1 MEKKILIALDHSLQS
16 MEAVHYAAR
25 MAAVITPSRFV
36 LLHVQPALSQY
47 LTDEARR
54 KESARRTLEKL
65 MAKNEARSREVLD
78 AAARRMVRQGVEESR
93 VEVLTMPMS
102 IGVADDILALGTAKH
117 YDAILVAR
125 RGASSLQ
132 KWLTGSVTANLVE
145 HSELIPIWVVDGTVS
160 SDKILLAADGSQSAL
175 RALDHMAFMLS
186 GHSTHAIHVLHI
198 RPRFQDYCEIDMEE
212 ETTQDAETVLLN
224 DDRHC
229 MENFY
234 QQALALLEKNGLDKD
249 RLKVDTLDGKL
260 SVARSIQNYASDKT
274 YGTVVMGRRGR
285 SKSLFTGSVSR
296 SLLQK
301 ADGLALWVVP

>member
-1 MEKKILIALDHSLQS
+1 MEKKILIALDHSVQS

-160 SDKILLAADGSQSAL
+160 SEKILLAADGSQSAL

>member
-1 MEKKILIALDHSLQS
+1 MEKKILIAIDHSPQS

-47 LTDEARR
+47 LTEEARR

-65 MAKNEARSREVLD
+65 MAKNAAKSREILD

-93 VEVLTMPMS
+93 VEILTMPVS

-117 YDAILVAR
+117 YDAILVSR

-132 KWLTGSVTANLVE
+132 KWLMGSVTANLVE

-186 GHSTHAIHVLHI
+186 GHSTRALHVLHI
-198 RPRFQDYCEIDMEE
+198 RPRFQDYCEIEMEAA
-212 ETTQDAETVLLN
+212 TTQDAETVLLN

-229 MENFY
+229 MDNFY
-234 QQALALLEKNGLDKD
+234 QQALALLKKNGMEKD

-260 SVARSIQNYASDKT
+260 SVARSIQNYASDHT

-285 SKSLFTGSVSR
+285 SKSMFTGSVSR
-296 SLLQK
+296 NLLQK
-301 ADGLALWVVP
+301 ADGMALWVVP

>member
-1 MEKKILIALDHSLQS
+1 MEKKILIAIDPSPQS

-25 MAAVITPSRFV
+25 MAAVIGPSRFV

-47 LTDEARR
+47 LTEEARR

-65 MAKNEARSREVLD
+65 MAKNAAKSREILD
-78 AAARRMVRQGVEESR
+78 AAARRMVRQGVVESR
-93 VEVLTMPMS
+93 VEILTMPMS

-198 RPRFQDYCEIDMEE
+198 RPRFQDYCEIEMEAA
-212 ETTQDAETVLLN
+212 TTQDAETVLLN

-229 MENFY
+229 MDNFY
-234 QQALALLEKNGLDKD
+234 QQALALLIKNGMEKD

-260 SVARSIQNYASDKT
+260 SVARSIQNYASDLT

-285 SKSLFTGSVSR
+285 SKSMFTGSVSR

-301 ADGLALWVVP
+301 ADDMALWVVP

>member
-1 MEKKILIALDHSLQS
+1 MEKKILIALDHSVQS

-47 LTDEARR
+47 LTEEARR

-65 MAKNEARSREVLD
+65 MAKNEAKSREVLD

-145 HSELIPIWVVDGTVS
+145 HSELIPIWVVDGAVS

>member
-1 MEKKILIALDHSLQS
+1 MEKKILVAIDHSPQS

-47 LTDEARR
+47 LTEEARR

-65 MAKNEARSREVLD
+65 MAKNEAKSREVLD

-93 VEVLTMPMS
+93 VEILTMPMN

-198 RPRFQDYCEIDMEE
+198 RPRFQDYCEIEMEAA
-212 ETTQDAETVLLN
+212 TTQDGETVLLN

-285 SKSLFTGSVSR
+285 SKSMFTGSVSR

-301 ADGLALWVVP
+301 ADGMALWVVP

>member
-1 MEKKILIALDHSLQS
+1 MEKKILIALDHSVQS

-47 LTDEARR
+47 LTEEARR

-65 MAKNEARSREVLD
+65 MAKNEAKSREFLD
-78 AAARRMVRQGVEESR
+78 AAARGMVRQGVEESR
-93 VEVLTMPMS
+93 VEILTMPMS
-102 IGVADDILALGTAKH
+102 IGVADDILALGRAKH

-160 SDKILLAADGSQSAL
+160 SDRILLAADGSQSAL
-175 RALDHMAFMLS
+175 RAIDHMAFMLS
-186 GHSTHAIHVLHI
+186 GHSTQAIHVLHI
-198 RPRFQDYCEIDMEE
+198 RPRFQDYCEIEMEAA
-212 ETTQDAETVLLN
+212 TTQDAETVLLN

-234 QQALALLEKNGLDKD
+234 QQALALLKKNGMEKD

-260 SVARSIQNYASDKT
+260 SVARSIQNYASDHT

-285 SKSLFTGSVSR
+285 SKSMFAGSVTR
-296 SLLQK
+296 NFLQK
-301 ADGLALWVVP
+301 ADGMALWVVP

>member
-1 MEKKILIALDHSLQS
+1 MEKKILIAIDHSPQS

-47 LTDEARR
+47 LTEEARR

-65 MAKNEARSREVLD
+65 MAKNEAKSREVLD

-93 VEVLTMPMS
+93 VEILTMPMN

-125 RGASSLQ
+125 RGASHLQ

-160 SDKILLAADGSQSAL
+160 SDRILLAADGSQSAL

-198 RPRFQDYCEIDMEE
+198 RPRFQDYCEIEMEAA
-212 ETTQDAETVLLN
+212 TTQDAETVLLN

-234 QQALALLEKNGLDKD
+234 QQALALLEKNGLEKD

-260 SVARSIQNYASDKT
+260 SVARSIQNYASDRT

-285 SKSLFTGSVSR
+285 SKSMFTGSVSR

-301 ADGLALWVVP
+301 ADGMALWMVP

>member
-1 MEKKILIALDHSLQS
+1 MEKKILIAIDHSPQS
-16 MEAVHYAAR
+16 MEAVLYAAR
-25 MAAVITPSRFV
+25 MAATITPSRFV

-47 LTDEARR
+47 LTEEARR

-65 MAKNEARSREVLD
+65 TAKNEAKSREVLD

-198 RPRFQDYCEIDMEE
+198 RPRFQDYCEIEMEE
-212 ETTQDAETVLLN
+212 ATTQDAETVLLN

-229 MENFY
+229 MDNFY
-234 QQALALLEKNGLDKD
+234 QQALALLEKNGMEKD

-260 SVARSIQNYASDKT
+260 SVARSIQNYASDHT

-285 SKSLFTGSVSR
+285 SKSMFTGSVSR

-301 ADGLALWVVP
+301 ADGMALWVVP